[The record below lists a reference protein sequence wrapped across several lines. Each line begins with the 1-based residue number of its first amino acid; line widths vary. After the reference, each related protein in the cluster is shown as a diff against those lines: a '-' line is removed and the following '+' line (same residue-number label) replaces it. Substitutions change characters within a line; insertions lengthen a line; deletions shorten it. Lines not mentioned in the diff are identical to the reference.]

1 MTPDNEKVDA
11 AVLALM
17 YLTLH
22 DDRRAWKGLPWDAT
36 DRLHERGLIGNPR
49 TKTKSVVLSDEGL
62 AEAEDMF
69 RTLLAKS

>member
-1 MTPDNEKVDA
+1 MEPDDEKIDA

-22 DDRRAWKGLPWDAT
+22 DGRRSWKSFPWDAT
-36 DRLHERGLIGNPR
+36 DRLHERGLIDNPK

-62 AEAEDMF
+62 AEAEKSF
-69 RTLLAKS
+69 RALLAKS

>member
-1 MTPDNEKVDA
+1 MEPDDEKIDA

-22 DDRRAWKGLPWDAT
+22 DGRRAWKSFPWDAT
-36 DRLHERGLIGNPR
+36 DRLHERGLIDNPK

-62 AEAEDMF
+62 AEAKKSF
-69 RTLLAKS
+69 RALVAKS